1 MNKYAAEQD
10 ILTYNKETNKTNI
23 TKRDRCSTSFYNEQ
37 TDEHNYI
44 MKSVEVA
51 YRLKK
56 HLLLTNWNPKALEQ
70 LIKNVKALSGQT
82 TSTVGDVL
90 PS

>member
-1 MNKYAAEQD
+1 
-10 ILTYNKETNKTNI
+10 
-23 TKRDRCSTSFYNEQ
+23 
-37 TDEHNYI
+37 
-44 MKSVEVA
+44 MKSVEIA